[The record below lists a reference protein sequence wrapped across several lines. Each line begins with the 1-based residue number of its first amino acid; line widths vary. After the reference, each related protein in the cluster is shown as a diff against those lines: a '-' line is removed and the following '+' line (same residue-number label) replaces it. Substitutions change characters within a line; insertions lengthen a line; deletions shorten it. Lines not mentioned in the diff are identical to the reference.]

1 MKVNLKRAAISGI
14 IGEIAY
20 FISMMLFLITHT
32 NFALTLWESMTV
44 IGAIVMLIAFL
55 VIADEFKI
63 KPLLR
68 RLMTISLSGTVFLT
82 SVAHFTS
89 IGVIR
94 KLESQG
100 TTVPD
105 YFKIGAFPSIEMT
118 IDYVAWGFFMG
129 AAFIALFLGIKDK
142 AIRIFSVTCG
152 ILCLCGFIG
161 SFFSDSLWYI
171 APLGYGIGF
180 LIMCIFILKRKEAK

>member
-100 TTVPD
+100 VAVPD
-105 YFKIGAFPSIEMT
+105 YFKIGASPSIEMT
-118 IDYVAWGFFMG
+118 VDYIAWGFFMG
-129 AAFIALFLGIKDK
+129 LAFIALFLGIKDK
-142 AIRIFSVTCG
+142 AMKIISAACG

-161 SFFSDSLWYI
+161 SFISDSLWYI
-171 APLGYGIGF
+171 APMGYGIGF
-180 LIMCIFILKRKEAK
+180 LVMCIFVLRSAKTH

>member
-44 IGAIVMLIAFL
+44 IGAIVMLIAFW

-100 TTVPD
+100 ATVPD

-129 AAFIALFLGIKDK
+129 AAFITLFLGIKDK

-180 LIMCIFILKRKEAK
+180 LIMYIFILKRKEAK

>member
-94 KLESQG
+94 KLGSQG
-100 TTVPD
+100 VAVPD
-105 YFKIGAFPSIEMT
+105 YFKIGASPSIEMT
-118 IDYVAWGFFMG
+118 VDYIAWGFFMG
-129 AAFIALFLGIKDK
+129 LAFIALFLGVKDK
-142 AIRIFSVTCG
+142 TMKIISASCG

-180 LIMCIFILKRKEAK
+180 LIMCIFILKRKGAK

>member
-1 MKVNLKRAAISGI
+1 MKVNLKIAAISGI

-129 AAFIALFLGIKDK
+129 AAFITLFLGIKDK

-180 LIMCIFILKRKEAK
+180 LIMCIFILKRK

>member
-20 FISMMLFLITHT
+20 FISMMLFLITQT
-32 NFALTLWESMTV
+32 GAALTFWELMTV
-44 IGAIVMLIAFL
+44 AGAIIMLIVFA
-55 VIADEFKI
+55 VIADEYKI
-63 KPLLR
+63 QQIYYK
-68 RLMTISLSGTVFLT
+68 LMLISLSGTVFLT
-82 SVAHFTS
+82 SIAHFTS

-129 AAFIALFLGIKDK
+129 AAFITLFLGIKDK

-180 LIMCIFILKRKEAK
+180 LIMCIFILKRKETK

>member
-44 IGAIVMLIAFL
+44 IGAIVMLVAFL
-55 VIADEFKI
+55 MIADEFKI

-129 AAFIALFLGIKDK
+129 AAFIILFLGIKDK

>member
-32 NFALTLWESMTV
+32 IFALTLWESMTV

-129 AAFIALFLGIKDK
+129 AAFITLFFGIKDK

-152 ILCLCGFIG
+152 TLCLCGFIG

>member
-100 TTVPD
+100 VAVSD
-105 YFKIGAFPSIEMT
+105 YFKIGTSPSIEMT
-118 IDYVAWGFFMG
+118 VDYVAWGFFMG
-129 AAFIALFLGIKDK
+129 LAFIALFLGIKDK
-142 AIRIFSVTCG
+142 AMKIISAACG

-161 SFFSDSLWYI
+161 SFISDSLWYI
-171 APLGYGIGF
+171 APMGYGIGF
-180 LIMCIFILKRKEAK
+180 LVMCIFVLRSAKTH

>member
-82 SVAHFTS
+82 SVAHCTS

-129 AAFIALFLGIKDK
+129 AAFITLFLGIKDK